1 MVKFKIVLM
10 NKLIKII
17 TLVVLTITTNIMAQ
31 DFQGIAT
38 YKSQRKFDIK
48 LDSTQ
53 MNSEMHQRMMAMMKK
68 QFEKTHILTFNK
80 EESIYKED
88 EQLEA
93 PQPQGMVMVMVETGG
108 SDVMYKNTKEKRY
121 TNQNESFSKLFLIR
135 DKLEDIKWELGS
147 ETKNIGDYTCYKAT
161 FKREVEIRQ
170 SGISV
175 NGDKDLDEEIK
186 PEMKEITVTAWYAP
200 QIPVNTGPAQ
210 YHGLP
215 GLILEVSDG
224 TITMMCS
231 KVVLNPEKTV
241 EIKEPT
247 KGQKVTQKKYDDMM
261 EKKMKEM
268 NERMKNNR
276 ERHDG
281 ENIEIRIG
289 DGN

>member
-1 MVKFKIVLM
+1 M
-10 NKLIKII
+10 NKLVKII

-161 FKREVEIRQ
+161 FKREVEVRQ

-186 PEMKEITVTAWYAP
+186 PEMKEITVTAWYTP

-224 TITMMCS
+224 TTTMMCS

-268 NERMKNNR
+268 NERMRDNR
-276 ERHDG
+276 ERGDG
-281 ENIEIRIG
+281 HGIEIRIG